1 MRISSLSLLLSA
13 ALLCSSALAQT
24 HEVKM
29 LTRSATAG
37 MVFEPDYL
45 HIAPGDTVKFVATQT
60 GHNAAT
66 LPGLLPG
73 LLPEGTQ
80 PFAGKINQQIEQTFT
95 VPGLYGIQCVPHLA
109 MGMVM
114 LIQVGEAGPQPAV
127 LPATLP
133 ARALERL
140 HVALQKMQAGQ

>member
-1 MRISSLSLLLSA
+1 MRNSSIALLLTT
-13 ALLCSSALAQT
+13 ALLCSPALAQT

-37 MVFEPDYL
+37 MVYEPDYL
-45 HIAPGDTVKFVATQT
+45 QIAPGDTVKFIPTQS

-66 LPGLLPG
+66 LPE
-73 LLPEGTQ
+73 LLPEGAQ
-80 PFAGKINQQIEQTFT
+80 PFKGKINHEIEQTFT
-95 VPGLYGIQCVPHLA
+95 VPGLYGIQCIPHLA

-114 LIQVGEAGPQPAV
+114 LIQVGKPSDQPPQ

-133 ARALERL
+133 KRALDRL
-140 HVALQKMQAGQ
+140 NTSLQQQVPQ

>member
-1 MRISSLSLLLSA
+1 MRNSSIALLLTT

-37 MVFEPDYL
+37 MVYEPDYL
-45 HIAPGDTVKFVATQT
+45 QIAPGDTVKFIPTQS

-66 LPGLLPG
+66 LPE
-73 LLPEGTQ
+73 LLPEGAQ

-114 LIQVGEAGPQPAV
+114 LIQVGKPSDQPPQ

-133 ARALERL
+133 KRALDRL
-140 HVALQKMQAGQ
+140 NTSLQQQVPQ

>member
-66 LPGLLPG
+66 LPGLLP
-73 LLPEGTQ
+73 EGAQ

-114 LIQVGEAGPQPAV
+114 LIQVGEPPAEAPV
-127 LPATLP
+127 LPASLP
-133 ARALERL
+133 KRALDRMNA
-140 HVALQKMQAGQ
+140 ALARQAAP

>member
-13 ALLCSSALAQT
+13 ALFCSSALAQT

-66 LPGLLPG
+66 LPGLLP
-73 LLPEGTQ
+73 EGAQ

-114 LIQVGEAGPQPAV
+114 LIQVGEPGPQPAV

-140 HVALQKMQAGQ
+140 HVALQKLQAGQ

>member
-1 MRISSLSLLLSA
+1 MRNSSIALLLTT

-37 MVFEPDYL
+37 MVYEPDYL
-45 HIAPGDTVKFVATQT
+45 QIAPGDTVKFIPTQS

-66 LPGLLPG
+66 LPE
-73 LLPEGTQ
+73 LLPEGAQ
-80 PFAGKINQQIEQTFT
+80 PFKGKINQEIEQTFT
-95 VPGLYGIQCVPHLA
+95 IPGLYGIQCIPHLA

-114 LIQVGEAGPQPAV
+114 LIQVGDTSLSKLSVPDDVPEQAKQRFQDIAARAQA
-127 LPATLP
+127 ATL
-133 ARALERL
+133 
-140 HVALQKMQAGQ
+140 

>member
-1 MRISSLSLLLSA
+1 MRITSLTLLLGVT
-13 ALLCSSALAQT
+13 LLFSTAQAQT

-37 MVFEPDYL
+37 MVFDPDYL
-45 HIAPGDTVKFVATQT
+45 QVAPGDTVRFVPTQS

-66 LPGLLPG
+66 LPGLLPDG
-73 LLPEGTQ
+73 AEPFKGKMDQ
-80 PFAGKINQQIEQTFT
+80 PIEQTFS
-95 VPGLYGIQCVPHLA
+95 VPGLYGIQCTPHLA

-114 LIQVGEAGPQPAV
+114 LIQVGEPAAEPPV

-133 ARALERL
+133 KRALDRMNA
-140 HVALQKMQAGQ
+140 ALAQQARP

>member
-1 MRISSLSLLLSA
+1 MRISSLTLLLTS

-24 HEVKM
+24 YEVKM
-29 LTRSATAG
+29 LTRTATAG

-45 HIAPGDTVKFVATQT
+45 QIAPGDTVKFVPTHS

-66 LPGLLPG
+66 LPE
-73 LLPEGTQ
+73 LLPEGAQ
-80 PFAGKINQQIEQTFT
+80 AFQGKIDQPIEQNFSI
-95 VPGLYGIQCVPHLA
+95 PGLYGIQCTPHLG

-140 HVALQKMQAGQ
+140 HVALQKLQAGQ